1 VANTLDDSIA
11 QWWSRTAQVIA
22 KQNLVARQISSFREQ
37 AGLQEGDRVHR
48 PIFTDPAEQA
58 VSSDGSYT
66 PTDITD
72 SKESLIVDQWRHA
85 TVVLNEKNR
94 KQLTY
99 DFMRIQAGRAG
110 YFLAQRLDRVILGEY
125 ANADFNTTAAAL
137 NVSNITEKALAGK
150 ADLFDAQCETDRPWF
165 WVVDPTID
173 SLVAQAKISNGFREA
188 DSQLIQGTKISM
200 QPFVGLNV
208 MVSNSALTWVGE
220 ILAATQPTNTDTVVF
235 TFGSTSVTFT
245 FVTSIGTT
253 AGNVLIGGTDAT
265 ARANFVTL
273 FNAPTVTAAT
283 GVAIGAAGSAAVK
296 AVTGVTASNDDVT
309 NEITLTSIKGRCTL
323 AHTLTASGDGIQN
336 MVLHT
341 LMGKTGAIDL
351 VFQKDFSTQF
361 RPVSRKLATD
371 AVTSGLYGYK
381 TFADGARCMLDFRV
395 TTQADALTA

>member
-1 VANTLDDSIA
+1 VPNTLDDSIA

-125 ANADFNTTAAAL
+125 ANADFNTTANAL

-165 WVVDPTID
+165 WVIDPTID
-173 SLVAQAKISNGFREA
+173 SLISQAKIANGFREA
-188 DSQLIQGTKISM
+188 DTALIAGTKISM
-200 QPFVGLNV
+200 QTFVGLNA
-208 MVSNSALTWVGE
+208 MVSNSALTWIGE
-220 ILAATQPTNTDTVVF
+220 VLIITAPTATDTVVF
-235 TFGSTSVTFT
+235 TFGSTSVTYT
-245 FVTSIGTT
+245 FVSSIGAT
-253 AGNVLIGGTDAT
+253 AGNILIDSTDT
-265 ARANFVTL
+265 ASRVNLTAAIN
-273 FNAPTVTAAT
+273 NPTVTDANK
-283 GVAIGAAGSAAVK
+283 VAIGVAGSAAVK
-296 AVTGVTASNDDVT
+296 ALANISASNDAG
-309 NEITLTSIKGRCTL
+309 TSIITITSVKGRATL
-323 AHTLTASGDGIQN
+323 AHTLTASNDGIQN

-341 LMGKTGAIDL
+341 IMGKTGAIDL

-371 AVTSGLYGYK
+371 AVTSGLYGFK
-381 TFADGARCMLDFRV
+381 TFSDGSRCLLDFRV